1 MATDYLF
8 WTNMIFLVIGLS
20 LNAFG
25 IYCLVKYQQCS
36 NKHNV
41 LLINLSLIEIIK
53 CTIYLLYLPIIS
65 VDMSVNVLFHVIV
78 QFLLEMTSIAFGLTL
93 VFILADR
100 FLCVFLHIKYKQK
113 VTMFRLKVACLLCWF
128 VGILATSPIL
138 ILHTYLKVIL
148 NVYHL
153 KVSPVISIFLLL
165 LTICVYTYI
174 TYKIKLS
181 RQCFHVPQSH
191 KEQRMINKK
200 QFIIPCIIIMSFILC
215 VGVPNMLHF
224 VSNSYATEHADVIN
238 KIGELLWI
246 INFTSD
252 PVVYIFL
259 NKNIRRIAL
268 GLVCK

>member
-8 WTNMIFLVIGLS
+8 WITVTFLVIGLL

-25 IYCLVKYQQCS
+25 IYCLVKYKQCS

-53 CTIYLLYLPIIS
+53 CTIYLIYLPIIYIH
-65 VDMSVNVLFHVIV
+65 MRVNVIFHVVV

-93 VFILADR
+93 VLVLVDR

-113 VTMFRLKVACLLCWF
+113 VTTFRLKVACLLSWF
-128 VGILATSPIL
+128 VGILAASPIL
-138 ILHTYLKVIL
+138 ILHRNLKVIL

-165 LTICVYTYI
+165 LTICAYTYI
-174 TYKIKLS
+174 TYKIKVS
-181 RQCFHVPQSH
+181 RQCFHVPQSQQ
-191 KEQRMINKK
+191 EQRTINKK

-215 VGVPNMLHF
+215 VGVPNILHF
-224 VSNSYATEHADVIN
+224 ASKSYGTEHADVIN
-238 KIGELLWI
+238 KIGELLWV

-268 GLVCK
+268 GFGL